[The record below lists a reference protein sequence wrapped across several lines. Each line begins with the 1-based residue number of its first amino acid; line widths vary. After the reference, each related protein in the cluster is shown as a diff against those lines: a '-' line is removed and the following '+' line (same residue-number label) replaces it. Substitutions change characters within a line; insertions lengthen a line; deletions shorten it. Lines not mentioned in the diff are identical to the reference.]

1 MCNEI
6 VFRFF
11 IGCKHG
17 KNQFEVQLGNLIV
30 ILMTHISCSLEKWN
44 VPNYTKKKI
53 KKTPKIKKIIII
65 NTSHYAVNK

>member
-1 MCNEI
+1 MHNKI

-17 KNQFEVQLGNLIV
+17 KHQFEVQLGNLIV

-53 KKTPKIKKIIII
+53 LNKIKKIII